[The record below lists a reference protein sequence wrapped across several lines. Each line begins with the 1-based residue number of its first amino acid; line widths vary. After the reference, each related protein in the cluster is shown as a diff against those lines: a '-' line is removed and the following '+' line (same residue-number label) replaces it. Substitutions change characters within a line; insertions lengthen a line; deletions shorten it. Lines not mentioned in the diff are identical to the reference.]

1 MFSPARQ
8 DPHIAAAYQAGSLAL
23 FLALAVILAALG
35 FEHIGGYIPCPLCLQ
50 QRWAYYIGIPAV
62 FVALVLLGAER
73 PRIAGVILLLVALAF
88 AVNGAL
94 GVYQAGAEWK
104 FWPGPATCAGDQG
117 VTQSAGSLLKNL
129 ENTKVIRCDEAAWRM
144 LGLSFAGWNVVT
156 SLLIFAAAIKAAFH
170 AADAHRG
177 V

>member
-1 MFSPARQ
+1 MFHRAHQ
-8 DPHIAAAYQAGSLAL
+8 HPHSAAAYQAGALAL
-23 FLALAVILAALG
+23 FLALAAILAALG

-50 QRWAYYIGIPAV
+50 QRWAYYLGIPAL
-62 FVALVLLGAER
+62 FAALVLIGAER

-117 VTQSAGSLLKNL
+117 VTQSAGSLLNDL
-129 ENTKVIRCDEAAWRM
+129 ENTKVIRCDEASWRM
-144 LGLSFAGWNVVT
+144 FGLSFAGWNVVT
-156 SLLIFAAAIKAAFH
+156 SLVIFAAAVKAAFD
-170 AADAHRG
+170 ASDAHRG